1 MKNASRETKLICLG
15 DKLSNLRELDEDYA
29 NLGDAVWERFN
40 QKDKEMHAWYYR
52 ELLKILE
59 ETGWQGAKAC
69 TMVSLSLFMVTDHKE
84 HFYGKR
90 L

>member
-1 MKNASRETKLICLG
+1 MGVDFQFEECEQGNETHLPGG

-59 ETGWQGAKAC
+59 ETF
-69 TMVSLSLFMVTDHKE
+69 TYE
-84 HFYGKR
+84 FYQETEEFSNLIDNIFG
-90 L
+90 